1 MTLRLEDENKTDWL
15 FPSLLPFGLEPVMT
29 QRWVRDRFGHPI
41 TYVDACVIMTIYVGV
56 EETYI
61 LPTPNQNIAAAFS
74 YNKDFFVN
82 RITFI
87 PVEQAKEIQS
97 ALEKKRLGGK

>member
-1 MTLRLEDENKTDWL
+1 
-15 FPSLLPFGLEPVMT
+15 MT
-29 QRWVRDRFGHPI
+29 QGWVRDRFGHPI
-41 TYVDACVIMTIYVGV
+41 TYVDASVIMTIYVGV

-74 YNKDFFVN
+74 YNQYFFVN

-87 PVEQAKEIQS
+87 PVERAKEIQV
-97 ALEKKRLGGK
+97 ALEKTRLGGK

>member
-1 MTLRLEDENKTDWL
+1 
-15 FPSLLPFGLEPVMT
+15 MT

-61 LPTPNQNIAAAFS
+61 LPTRIKILQRHFLTI
-74 YNKDFFVN
+74 KIFVN

-97 ALEKKRLGGK
+97 ALEKNDGGK